1 MLAKKPKTAIY
12 ALAAVL
18 LIAAFAAGC
27 TYTGAGGD
35 ADKDVVLYGRSGVA
49 IAIPKEYAGQL
60 LIDPAEYDDETTL
73 IKVYQKSAYEKFE
86 GMGFLFRIV
95 RYTEAQYEQFL
106 CSDGS
111 GQSFFAKDGEYYYGF
126 FFATDV
132 QSPGDYEAFS
142 QLFSEAGDF
151 VKSDM
156 ISRNGLTAYSDKE
169 FFNKTY
175 TYESEHIFLSYYPYY
190 AYNGSKEEVWTLI
203 LSQPATQG
211 DTGIWCV
218 ERWKDQYG
226 NIYPYFPDEKGIPS
240 KEYYAALQAECD
252 AGKDMAWLEPK
263 QAALAFVKRAFEH
276 AQAALDSFD
285 VSDNSA
291 APSDL
296 FAAST
301 RDIHDYMPDLL
312 SGKPVSDYNLLPCL
326 ENFTPSTWLEMD
338 ESYGMKWWGPLWK
351 ALREAAISDMQAD
364 PNAQIL
370 HNYYIGKAYLV
381 SDGAFTEGLSDL
393 VMQQWAHNS
402 TLYSECLKTRFS
414 AEEGA
419 VLRQRLAYLTTHRG
433 GKFHLAVPGS
443 DSELTLSLNSYPVD
457 FPFGMKLPEKSRET
471 HRAESF
477 GMVTVVES
485 DGLQVKYL
493 NNSDGVYFVFSIRCT
508 KEGYRNLGVAVGD
521 PEDKLWDFW
530 EPAQLKKLTD
540 GISSDDEAWFG
551 DDYDYAYVHTPEEST
566 KSILFLIKDG
576 SVSGIELINGLDGAM
591 Y

>member
-1 MLAKKPKTAIY
+1 MLAKRPKMSIC
-12 ALAAVL
+12 ALIAVL
-18 LIAAFAAGC
+18 LAAAFTAGC
-27 TYTGAGGD
+27 TFKGSGGD
-35 ADKDVVLYGRSGVA
+35 TDKDVVLYERSGLT

-60 LIDPAEYDDETTL
+60 LIDPAEYDDETIL
-73 IKVYQKSAYEKFE
+73 IKVYQKSSYEKFK
-86 GMGFLFRIV
+86 GAGFLFSIA
-95 RYTEAQYEQFL
+95 RYAEAQYEQFL

-132 QSPGDYEAFS
+132 QAPDDYEAFS
-142 QLFSEAGDF
+142 QLFKDVGDF

-156 ISRNGLTAYSDKE
+156 ISRNGLTAYSDQE

-211 DTGIWCV
+211 NTGIWCV
-218 ERWKDQYG
+218 ERWKDRYG

-240 KEYYAALQAECD
+240 KKYYTALQAECD
-252 AGKDMAWLEPK
+252 AGKDMSWLEPK
-263 QAALAFVKRAFEH
+263 QAALAFVKRAFDH
-276 AQAALDSFD
+276 APATLDSF
-285 VSDNSA
+285 
-291 APSDL
+291 APSDS

-301 RDIHDYMPDLL
+301 GDIHDYLPDLL
-312 SGKPVSDYNLLPCL
+312 SGKPVSDYDLLPCL
-326 ENFTPSTWLEMD
+326 ENFTKSTWLELD
-338 ESYGMKWWGPLWK
+338 EVYSMKWWDPLWK

-381 SDGAFTEGLSDL
+381 SDGAFAEGLSDL
-393 VMQQWAHNS
+393 IMQQWTYNS
-402 TLYSECLKTRFS
+402 LLYSECLKTRFS

-419 VLRQRLAYLTTHRG
+419 ALRRRLAYLTTHRG
-433 GKFHLAVPGS
+433 GKFHLAFPGS
-443 DSELTLSLNSYPVD
+443 DPELTLSLSSYPVD
-457 FPFGMKLPEKSRET
+457 FPFGMELPEKSRET

-485 DGLQVKYL
+485 NGLQVKYL
-493 NNSDGVYFVFSIRCT
+493 NNSDGVYFVFCIRCE
-508 KEGYRNLGVAVGD
+508 KEGFRNLGVAIGD
-521 PEDKLWDFW
+521 SEDKLWDFW

-540 GISSDDEAWFG
+540 GINHDDEAWFG
-551 DDYDYAYVHTPEEST
+551 DDYDYAYVHTPEDST
-566 KSILFLIKDG
+566 KSILFLIKNG
-576 SVSGIELINGLDGAM
+576 SVSGIELINGLDGAI